1 MFNLLTSG
9 LSDILAARVGI
20 LFQSSC
26 LVSLRPIM
34 DLRMKDKLTQCLL
47 RERREIPALTAAV
60 LTLPAGRSLAH
71 GQLLL
76 HLLVLGL
83 LVDLIDSLGAGVF
96 SPLDPVIL
104 T

>member
-1 MFNLLTSG
+1 MFV
-9 LSDILAARVGI
+9 AREERG
-20 LFQSSC
+20 C
-26 LVSLRPIM
+26 SL
-34 DLRMKDKLTQCLL
+34 
-47 RERREIPALTAAV
+47 EIPALTATV
-60 LTLPAGRSLAH
+60 LTLPAGRSIAQ

-83 LVDLIDSLGAGVF
+83 LVDLIDRLGAGVF